1 MVLRQLKAVF
11 GAGVTV
17 DSVLTDPNVTP
28 GATLNGEV
36 TFVGGENDQKVESI
50 NIEFTAIVE
59 LDDKGEDKQSTFDFH
74 RAQVSGPF
82 QLAKGSTHS
91 VAFSIPVPLE
101 TPLSA
106 VGGRPLPTMKLG
118 VSTELALDNAFDKG
132 DLDPLVVE
140 PLPIQAA
147 VMAAME
153 ELGFVLQL
161 ADLEAGTI
169 PGSHMPFYQEI
180 EYWPGGEF
188 KDRFREVEL
197 TFVAGKL
204 STDVLLQANDKGGLL
219 SPAHDA
225 YQRFTVQNEE
235 PGDLVEALRMQLTQL
250 AQRQG
255 IA

>member
-1 MVLRQLKAVF
+1 MVLRQLKAIF

-28 GATLNGEV
+28 GGTLDGEV
-36 TFVGGENDQKVESI
+36 TFTGGESDQKVEGI
-50 NIEFTAIVE
+50 TIQFTALVE
-59 LDDKGEDKQSTFDFH
+59 QDDKGEDDTATFDFH

-91 VAFSIPVPLE
+91 VAFSVPVPLE
-101 TPLSA
+101 TPISA
-106 VGGRPLPTMKLG
+106 VAGRPLPTMKLG
-118 VSTELALDNAFDKG
+118 VYTELALDKAFDKG

-140 PLPIQAA
+140 PLPVQAA
-147 VMAAME
+147 VLAAME
-153 ELGFVLQL
+153 SLGFVLQL

-188 KDRFREVEL
+188 KDRFKEVEL
-197 TFVAGKL
+197 TFVAGRT

-219 SPAHDA
+219 SPAYDT

-235 PGDLVEALRMQLTQL
+235 PGDLVEQLRTQL
-250 AQRQG
+250 GQLASRQG
-255 IA
+255 V